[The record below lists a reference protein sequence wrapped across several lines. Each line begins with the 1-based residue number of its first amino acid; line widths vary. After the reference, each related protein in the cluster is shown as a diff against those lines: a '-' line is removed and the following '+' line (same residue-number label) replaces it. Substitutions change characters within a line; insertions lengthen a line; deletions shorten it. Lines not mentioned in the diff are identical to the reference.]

1 MSDWDGSTAIPT
13 FTVERAK
20 ASEFDVLAD
29 VETALI
35 DAWTDYSAS
44 FSISA
49 VTTPPTKGA
58 SVYVA
63 RYKRLGKTV
72 DYMFSVTIGAGWASG
87 SGAYIF
93 PLPVA
98 ARAVQ
103 QQVGPARVFDTGTA
117 YRYGFLEANTST
129 SQSRIILDSGTDF
142 LGSAGPG
149 TAWATGDII
158 VANIRYEAA

>member
-1 MSDWDGSTAIPT
+1 MTNWDGSTAVPT
-13 FTVERAK
+13 FTVERAR
-20 ASEFDVLAD
+20 ASKLANISTLL
-29 VETALI
+29 TALT
-35 DAWTDYSAS
+35 DEWTDYSSTFA
-44 FSISA
+44 ISA

-63 RYKRLGKTV
+63 RYKRIGKWV